1 MTCALTAVSFAKPA
15 LKSIRDR
22 EFPQETVNAFEGLTD
37 EQQEFLTGHCIT
49 KAGFSPKTETVPPTD
64 FYYAKEFEIKVKGLS
79 SYNVYN
85 VCAVVIG
92 DAGSLPVEIGAQM
105 QAVNLAES
113 FMQQG
118 QLSAGT
124 YAVMSRVGEKN
135 VFYAPV

>member
-1 MTCALTAVSFAKPA
+1 MSNEANIANSQEMLERLCRQGSVGTGETAVVTSPGARTSAWAVKI
-15 LKSIRDR
+15 KS
-22 EFPQETVNAFEGLTD
+22 
-37 EQQEFLTGHCIT
+37 
-49 KAGFSPKTETVPPTD
+49 
-64 FYYAKEFEIKVKGLS
+64 LS

-85 VCAVVIG
+85 VRVVVIG

-135 VFYAPV
+135 VFYVLV